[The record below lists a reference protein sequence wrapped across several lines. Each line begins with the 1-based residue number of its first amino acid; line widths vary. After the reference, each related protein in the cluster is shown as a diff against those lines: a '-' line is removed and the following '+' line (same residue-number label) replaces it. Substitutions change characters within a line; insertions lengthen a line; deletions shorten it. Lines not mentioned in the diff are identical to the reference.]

1 MRDADAHADAGPGKL
16 TRAEWRRKALHAG
29 MGFFALTLR
38 WLDWRMAAA
47 LAVAALV
54 FNLLAMPRIGRGGYR
69 DPAKVHDSGIVAY
82 PSMVLVLI
90 LLFRYELSA
99 AAALWGMMAFG
110 DPAATVVG
118 RLLKG
123 PRLPWNPKKTWS
135 GLSAYVLVGTAAAA
149 GLWLWTTA
157 ERTVRPDWGPLLVG
171 LLVFSSL
178 LPVVSLGALL
188 ESLDTGVDDNWIPPL
203 PCALALALVI
213 HGLDPFIP
221 WRGHSP
227 VRWELAALVNIVV
240 AAATLG
246 ARLVSVSGAVAGACL
261 GFVILACGGWPGYA
275 ILWTFFLVATAATK
289 LGYARKQ
296 AAGTAQDARGRRGG
310 RHAIANCGVG
320 AALAVVVATA
330 TGGGQDEIRRIAVFA
345 LTGAFAAALADTLG
359 TELGS
364 LYGGTPVSVL
374 ARKSVP
380 PGTPGAVSAAGLI
393 GGLLGGGVI
402 GVVASAVGLIPA
414 WGIWVIS
421 IAGIAGSMAE
431 SLLAD
436 GARLGGRR
444 IEHDFANAFNTFV
457 GAVTAAEIAASLA
470 LGRIYV
476 PFES

>member
-1 MRDADAHADAGPGKL
+1 MEGAGAGKL

-29 MGFFALTLR
+29 MGLFALTLR

-54 FNLLAMPRIGRGGYR
+54 FNLFAMPRIGRGVYR
-69 DPAKVHDSGIVAY
+69 DPAKTRDPGIVAY

-90 LLFRYELSA
+90 LLFRHELSA

-118 RLLKG
+118 RLVEG
-123 PRLPWNPKKTWS
+123 PRLRWNPKKTWS

-149 GLWLWTTA
+149 GLWLWTTVG
-157 ERTVRPDWGPLLVG
+157 RTVRPDWGPLLVG
-171 LLVFSSL
+171 LLVFSSF

-188 ESLDTGVDDNWIPPL
+188 ESLDTGIDDNWIPPL
-203 PCALALALVI
+203 PCALALALVT
-213 HGLDPFIP
+213 HGIGPFVL
-221 WRGHSP
+221 WQGHPP
-227 VRWELAALVNIVV
+227 VRWELAALVNVVV

-246 ARLVSVSGAVAGACL
+246 GRLVSVSGAVAGACL
-261 GFVILACGGWPGYA
+261 GFVILGCGGWPAYA
-275 ILWTFFLVATAATK
+275 ILWTFFLIATAATK
-289 LGYARKQ
+289 LGYRRKQ
-296 AAGTAQDARGRRGG
+296 AAGTAQDAKGRRAG

-320 AALAVVVATA
+320 AVLAIVVATV
-330 TGGGQDEIRRIAVFA
+330 GWQEEIRQIAVFA
-345 LTGAFAAALADTLG
+345 FTGAFAAALADTLG

-374 ARKSVP
+374 SRKPVP

-402 GVVASAVGLIPA
+402 GVVASAAGLIPG
-414 WGIWVIS
+414 WGVWVIS
-421 IAGIAGSMAE
+421 VAGVAGSLAE

-470 LGRIYV
+470 LGRIYI